1 MTANTRYRRA
11 FSLDSLPS
19 DARYLHHHRSS
30 LSETAWENEPII
42 ATISPS
48 TLAMNKILANSK
60 APKRIWDSDKA
71 LGSTHQGLLSK
82 YQIRAY
88 IFLALGYAVIGAW
101 LMEMPAFALLPPKY
115 IDCTPFY
122 PNKSNTILQTSTQ
135 LNQIIS
141 NENATSLV
149 KDEKREKIK
158 RIYNYS
164 KEYGRSALTDFDTL
178 CDKTRVKLPYIVNIV
193 GFILGALVLGSIAD
207 HSGRKMILLGSM
219 WTACILSIFQL
230 LSEEYI
236 SYVFFMFFL
245 GVLMGAVHVIAIP
258 VVMEMFPIKTRAIY
272 SLVLLGLVFLLDL
285 ILPWLA
291 LGIKNWK
298 ILQAVISVPLV
309 LTALLNWFMEESM
322 FWHTAQK
329 DYVSAILSLTK
340 IAQYNSI
347 VFQDVFL
354 EAREFL
360 RSKRSKGTQCDFQPL
375 LRLEDI
381 KTLGTKYPYF
391 DIADLQTASEKN
403 VTISKRIL
411 HALSGQHYYSTLS
424 KFYPTDFIHSPIFTV
439 YLVILCG
446 LWLVSSLTEYSFDA
460 PHITQH
466 LTDSFHANY
475 FYSHLIQII
484 SFVIAFPLVYIW
496 GRRWPTF
503 CFFLIAEIS
512 LLGSVA
518 LKLDNEQ
525 TRVGT
530 LIAYFVGKFAT
541 RAAYIVLVIYTSEI
555 APTGLR
561 CTVLGICYTFRL
573 IGIALASPDV
583 GELNDWM
590 PRLIYGVLSLILGAM
605 ALLLPETKTIPL
617 PRTML
622 QIENIPTS
630 ISKGFR
636 LRRRRSELMQHS
648 DRPDEPRSRRQ
659 SNFNDTASML
669 HGIRSARPFDNQ
681 STMHSI
687 FELQDY
693 GQYDTINSVINR
705 YYHRMDLPSPSFHQ
719 PHAAINNETFRFPAS
734 IAEDVE
740 YTDDVDNDQAGVA
753 LHHRLSDK
761 KRLATSNGNILPT
774 ADIIVSS
781 VVQERTSPGK
791 QFSTDIGSQNQTE
804 DMTTDLAEPTETI
817 DDKKENNSRD
827 YKLSPSP
834 KYQRTMSQ
842 DENYFSEHC

>member
-1 MTANTRYRRA
+1 MAANTRYRRA
-11 FSLDSLPS
+11 FSLNLSPQN
-19 DARYLHHHRSS
+19 ARYLHHQRSS
-30 LSETAWENEPII
+30 LSEAAWENEPII
-42 ATISPS
+42 ATISPFA
-48 TLAMNKILANSK
+48 LAMNKVQANSK
-60 APKRIWDSDKA
+60 VSKKIWDSDKA
-71 LGSTHQGLLSK
+71 LRNTHQGLLSK
-82 YQIRAY
+82 YQIRVY

-115 IDCTPFY
+115 IDCTPVY
-122 PNKSNTILQTSTQ
+122 PNKSNTTLQTSTQ

-141 NENATSLV
+141 NENTASLV
-149 KDEKREKIK
+149 NDGKREKLK
-158 RIYNYS
+158 RTYNYS
-164 KEYGRSALTDFDTL
+164 KEYGRSALIDFDTL

-193 GFILGALVLGSIAD
+193 GFSLGALVLGAIAD

-245 GVLMGAVHVIAIP
+245 GVLTGAVHVIAIP

-272 SLVLLGLVFLLDL
+272 SLALLGLVFLLDL

-309 LTALLNWFMEESM
+309 LTASLNWFMEESM

-340 IAQYNSI
+340 IARYNSI

-360 RSKRSKGTQCDFQPL
+360 RSKRSQGTQCDFQPL
-375 LRLEDI
+375 LRLEDF
-381 KTLGTKYPYF
+381 KTLGKKYPCF
-391 DIADLQTASEKN
+391 DAADLQTASGKN
-403 VTISKRIL
+403 GTISKRIL
-411 HALSGQHYYSTLS
+411 HALAGRHYYSTLS

-439 YLVILCG
+439 YLVVLCG
-446 LWLVSSLTEYSFDA
+446 LWLVSSLTEYGLDA

-484 SFVIAFPLVYIW
+484 SFIIAFPLVYIW

-518 LKLDNEQ
+518 LKIDNEQ
-525 TRVGT
+525 ARVGI

-541 RAAYIVLVIYTSEI
+541 RAAFIVLVIYTCEI

-583 GELNDWM
+583 GELNNWM
-590 PRLIYGVLSLILGAM
+590 PRLIYGVLSLILGSM

-617 PRTML
+617 LSTML
-622 QIENIPTS
+622 QIESIPTP

-636 LRRRRSELMQHS
+636 RRRHRLEFMQHNA
-648 DRPDEPRSRRQ
+648 RPDEPRPRRQ
-659 SNFNDTASML
+659 SNFNDTAAMI
-669 HGIRSARPFDNQ
+669 HGTRSARPFDNQ

-693 GQYDTINSVINR
+693 GQYDTINSVTNR
-705 YYHRMDLPSPSFHQ
+705 YGRRMDLPSPSFYQ
-719 PHAAINNETFRFPAS
+719 PHEAINNEMFRFPPS

-740 YTDDVDNDQAGVA
+740 YTDDADNDQVGLA
-753 LHHRLSDK
+753 LHRRLSDK
-761 KRLATSNGNILPT
+761 KRLATSKEHILPT

-781 VVQERTSPGK
+781 VAQEQTSPDK
-791 QFSTDIGSQNQTE
+791 QSSNNIESQNQTE
-804 DMTTDLAEPTETI
+804 DMTTDLAGSAETI

-827 YKLSPSP
+827 CKLSSSP